1 MDFLTQRIIK
11 KHYKPK
17 PVSTD
22 KKAEKSPSSNENGA
36 KIIHKYNYVLGKG
49 TNVTTT
55 TVLQRQKNGKYD
67 TVRQKSKYE
76 TLLSIVRH
84 RLYTLMEN
92 STKEAKPRNRLV

>member
-22 KKAEKSPSSNENGA
+22 KKAKKSPSSNEKGA
-36 KIIHKYNYVLGKG
+36 KRIHRYNYVLDRG

-55 TVLQRQKNGKYD
+55 TVLERQKMG
-67 TVRQKSKYE
+67 SMS
-76 TLLSIVRH
+76 L
-84 RLYTLMEN
+84 
-92 STKEAKPRNRLV
+92 